1 MGFFD
6 FLASEP
12 PYSQEPLS
20 VLRLNRRHGFLI
32 APFTE
37 TIRGARVLDLAAH
50 DGRWS
55 LAFAAAGA
63 CEVVGIEG
71 RAELVAR
78 FARWRHVPGHERVS
92 LRRGDIFAALEEMV
106 AEGTHFDIV
115 ALFGILYH
123 VMDHMRLM
131 LLVRALAPRLV
142 IVDGEFLCRPGPV
155 IGLVR
160 ERTDNP
166 LNAMPQYPGQKVAL
180 KGVPSFPA
188 FERIAEAAGFAVEW
202 QDWSVLE
209 KGRRQ
214 GVRDYFRPGDMRRA
228 SCTLRP
234 LEERVR
240 MPSPRRRAPVIR
252 ADRPP

>member
-12 PYSQEPLS
+12 PYREEPLS
-20 VLRLNRRHGFLI
+20 VLRLNRRHRFLV
-32 APFTE
+32 APFAE
-37 TIRGARVLDLAAH
+37 VVRGARVLDLAAH

-63 CEVVGIEG
+63 REVVGIEA
-71 RAELVAR
+71 RAALVAR
-78 FARWRHVPGHERVS
+78 FDRWRHVPGHERVV
-92 LRRGDIFAALEEMV
+92 LRRGGIFAELEKMV
-106 AEGTHFDIV
+106 ARGVHFDIV

-142 IVDGEFLCRPGPV
+142 IVDSEFLRRPGPV

-166 LNAMPQYPGQKVAL
+166 LNAVPQYPGQEVAL
-180 KGVPSFPA
+180 KGIPSFPA
-188 FERIAEAAGFAVEW
+188 FERMAEAAGFAVEW
-202 QDWSVLE
+202 HDWFALPE
-209 KGRRQ
+209 GARR
-214 GVRDYFRPGDMRRA
+214 GVRDYFRQGEMRRG

-234 LEERVR
+234 VAGPGPKKR
-240 MPSPRRRAPVIR
+240 SRAAVVIR
-252 ADRPP
+252 AGLPP